1 MASTV
6 RLKRSAVQGKAPV
19 VGDLELGELAVNTYD
34 GKLYMKKNDG
44 GDSIVEIT
52 AAGGYTDPLTTN
64 GDILIRSGGAT
75 TRLGIGSEGQALL
88 VSSGLPV
95 WGNVA
100 GGYTDPLTTDGD
112 IVIRS
117 GGSTVRLGIG
127 SEGQVLKV
135 SSGLPVWAAESGGYT
150 DPLTTDGDIVIRSG
164 GSTTRLGI
172 GSEGQ
177 VLKVSSGLPVWAAD
191 AGGLADVVDD
201 TTPQLGGN
209 LDVNGNYI
217 ISASGG
223 DVEIAPDTTGSFVIR
238 GNNTDGSITLNCT
251 ANTHGVTIQSPPH
264 ASAATYTLIL
274 PDDTGTS
281 GQVLSTNGTG
291 TLSSLTAT
299 QPGDNISTLTNDSN
313 FIDSAGAP
321 VQSVNTQTGAVVL
334 DADDIDDTSTAHKF
348 ATATQLANADSATQ
362 PGDNIST
369 LTNDSGYITTG
380 STTSDAAPSTPSDG
394 DLWYRSSDG
403 RMYVYY
409 DDDNT
414 SQWVD
419 ANPNLPPD
427 PDTFDRSGT
436 DVTLVNSGDNVGLG
450 TSSPTQKLDLESASG
465 ARIAFT
471 DTGTRRWSIG
481 TPAGGSTGFSI
492 HDESGASE
500 VVRITAGGKFAIGTT
515 TPAVE
520 LDVNG
525 EIRASTGVL
534 FGTDTAAANTLDD
547 YEEGTFTP
555 TIFGV
560 TTAGTYTIS
569 TSEGTYTKV
578 GNKVTALG
586 TLTTIT
592 EVSAGSG
599 AVQIGN
605 LPFTSKAASNTYAVG
620 AVELQNFDVD
630 NATVS
635 LSLLLLN
642 NESKLYIRET
652 RDAAAVANVNCAD
665 ITSGSSNIRFTITYL
680 VD

>member
-1 MASTV
+1 MANQI

-44 GDSIVEIT
+44 ADAIVEIT

-64 GDILIRSGGAT
+64 GDIVIRSGGTT

-88 VSSGLPV
+88 VSSGLPA

-100 GGYTDPLTTDGD
+100 
-112 IVIRS
+112 
-117 GGSTVRLGIG
+117 
-127 SEGQVLKV
+127 
-135 SSGLPVWAAESGGYT
+135 GGYT

-217 ISASGG
+217 VSASGG
-223 DVEIAPDTTGSFVIR
+223 DVVIAPDTTGGFVVR

-264 ASAATYTLIL
+264 AAAATYTLIL
-274 PDDTGTS
+274 PNNTGTS

-291 TLSSLTAT
+291 TLSWLT
-299 QPGDNISTLTNDSN
+299 
-313 FIDSAGAP
+313 
-321 VQSVNTQTGAVVL
+321 
-334 DADDIDDTSTAHKF
+334 
-348 ATATQLANADSATQ
+348 ATQ

-409 DDDNT
+409 DDGN
-414 SQWVD
+414 SQQWVD

-436 DVTLVNSGDNVGLG
+436 TVSLVNSGDTVSLDGDLTVDTNTLYVDSTNNRVGIGSSSPGSKLHIEG
-450 TSSPTQKLDLESASG
+450 TTGSDSRIHIESTSSGQQTFDGSG
-465 ARIAFT
+465 
-471 DTGTRRWSIG
+471 
-481 TPAGGSTGFSI
+481 
-492 HDESGASE
+492 SGLLL
-500 VVRITAGGKFAIGTT
+500 TAGGMNPTNKFTPAIQFGSTDSNFTT
-515 TPAVE
+515 TNPKICAAINAIASSTYNDDADGGMNLAFYTTSGNPGTGQTTTERMRISAGGDVGIDVTSPQVK

-525 EIRASTGVL
+525 EVRASTGVL
-534 FGTDTAAANTLDD
+534 FGTDTAAENTLDD
-547 YEEGTFTP
+547 YEEGTWTPVYEGNSSNP
-555 TIFGV
+555 TITYSIQAGV
-560 TTAGTYTIS
+560 
-569 TSEGTYTKV
+569 YTKI
-578 GNKVTALG
+578 GNTVHCQGRLQT
-586 TLTTIT
+586 
-592 EVSAGSG
+592 SAASGGSG
-599 AVQIGN
+599 SLLIGN
-605 LPFTSKAASNTYAVG
+605 FPFTSKSGNERGIVNIGFSDDWLTQAPETGAMGNGSNTAFLRYHNG
-620 AVELQNFDVD
+620 ANTTTLATTDLRNVAAGDNDIIFDV
-630 NATVS
+630 TY
-635 LSLLLLN
+635 
-642 NESKLYIRET
+642 E
-652 RDAAAVANVNCAD
+652 VA
-665 ITSGSSNIRFTITYL
+665 
-680 VD
+680 

>member
-291 TLSSLTAT
+291 TLSWLT
-299 QPGDNISTLTNDSN
+299 
-313 FIDSAGAP
+313 
-321 VQSVNTQTGAVVL
+321 
-334 DADDIDDTSTAHKF
+334 
-348 ATATQLANADSATQ
+348 ATQ

-409 DDDNT
+409 DDGNT
-414 SQWVD
+414 QQWVD

-436 DVTLVNSGDNVGLG
+436 TVSLVNSGDTVSLDGDLTVDTDTLHVDSANNRVGVG
-450 TSSPTQKLDLESASG
+450 TSSPEEKLHITGNNSAIGSDWTNAVNLIRIEDADTTQANGQITGGIIFEGNDSDAPGVQAGIFAQAGSGTGGGDIAFHTAASG
-465 ARIAFT
+465 T
-471 DTGTRRWSIG
+471 TLDGTESPRMVIDADGNVGIG
-481 TPAGGSTGFSI
+481 
-492 HDESGASE
+492 
-500 VVRITAGGKFAIGTT
+500 T
-515 TPAVE
+515 TPAVK
-520 LDVNG
+520 LDVAG
-525 EIRASTGVL
+525 EVRASTGVL

-547 YEEGTFTP
+547 YEEGTWTP
-555 TIFGV
+555 GIEGG
-560 TTAGTYTIS
+560 TTAGSYTF
-569 TSEGTYTKV
+569 TANDTYTKV
-578 GNKVTALG
+578 GNKVTAWCDLSNI
-586 TLTTIT
+586 TT
-592 EVSAGSG
+592 VSAGSG
-599 AVQIGN
+599 STVITG
-605 LPFTSKAASNTYAVG
+605 LPFVSALGFPAVGSIMLDQWDFSTSQRYAV
-620 AVELQNFDVD
+620 ARVQNGTDEVTPRMIRD
-630 NATVS
+630 N
-635 LSLLLLN
+635 LSDNGLDITTKTN
-642 NESKLYIRET
+642 
-652 RDAAAVANVNCAD
+652 DDAD
-665 ITSGSSNIRFTITYL
+665 ISFCVTYT
-680 VD
+680 VA